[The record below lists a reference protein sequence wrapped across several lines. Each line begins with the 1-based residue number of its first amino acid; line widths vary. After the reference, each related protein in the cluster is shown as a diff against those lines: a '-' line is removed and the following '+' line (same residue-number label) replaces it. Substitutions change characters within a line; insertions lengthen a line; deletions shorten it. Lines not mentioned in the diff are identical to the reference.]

1 MYAIDV
7 GSVWSGSIASNTAQ
21 PYRLW
26 CSSYPKFKLLTSK
39 SLTNEAQGIRV
50 RTGPGAH
57 PQHMKVLKHLATL
70 HMYEMWDLF
79 GVGP

>member
-1 MYAIDV
+1 
-7 GSVWSGSIASNTAQ
+7 
-21 PYRLW
+21 
-26 CSSYPKFKLLTSK
+26 
-39 SLTNEAQGIRV
+39 LTNEAQGIRV